1 MAKMDKDNLHS
12 SVEVGDTVT
21 GVATAVGNIFDIVG
35 VTDQEVGVIL
45 AIFSD
50 KLLNRMNSGTVEVE
64 MEKVTIIIK
73 AVERPAT

>member
-1 MAKMDKDNLHS
+1 MDNMDKDSLHS

-35 VTDQEVGVIL
+35 VTDQEVGVII
-45 AIFSD
+45 AMFAD

-73 AVERPAT
+73 AVEK